1 MISDFTRSNC
11 LRDAP
16 DEHFVWENG
25 FKMSNNA
32 FCKQSCINP
41 ARSLLSVLSII
52 AHGYTACMSRLA
64 FQLVARFVCET
75 KATKRRASSHAILTA
90 ERVSFVAV
98 HKSLIPEKNE
108 EEEEERNAFFF
119 LSVTLFESL
128 ILLEESEHSGIYNRL
143 AMATIVLCRRY
154 NNCLAKM
161 ILAKVNKSFGSACGL
176 CCKVNSEM
184 TTNASKIAFAFPG
197 KAWLRLAIG
206 VNCVHSARLISFKQR
221 SIGQSALLNIP
232 TNQKCPNASVDQ

>member
-41 ARSLLSVLSII
+41 ARSLLSMLNII

-64 FQLVARFVCET
+64 FKLVAQFVCET
-75 KATKRRASSHAILTA
+75 KATKRRASSHAILAA

-98 HKSLIPEKNE
+98 HKSCADKIICSAFSKERKKTNNIFLFNIIPEKN
-108 EEEEERNAFFF
+108 EEEERNAFFF
-119 LSVTLFESL
+119 LSVTVLFTRTTIIVNCPNRVCKTEL
-128 ILLEESEHSGIYNRL
+128 VALE
-143 AMATIVLCRRY
+143 
-154 NNCLAKM
+154 NCK
-161 ILAKVNKSFGSACGL
+161 KHYWKS
-176 CCKVNSEM
+176 NSEEE
-184 TTNASKIAFAFPG
+184 
-197 KAWLRLAIG
+197 L
-206 VNCVHSARLISFKQR
+206 
-221 SIGQSALLNIP
+221 
-232 TNQKCPNASVDQ
+232 